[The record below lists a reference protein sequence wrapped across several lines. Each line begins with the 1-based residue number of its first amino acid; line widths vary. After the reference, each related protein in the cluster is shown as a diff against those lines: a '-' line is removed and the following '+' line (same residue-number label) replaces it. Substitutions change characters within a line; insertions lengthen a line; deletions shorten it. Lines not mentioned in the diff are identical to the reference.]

1 MSTIHPKLNWR
12 QFQIDRAKKRKK
24 RLLIWW
30 LIGAFSSIAVFA
42 VLCLF
47 SPAAHE
53 TPIPTSI
60 PAAIEQRTNLPI
72 NNSRIPQGIT
82 VKPRKDL
89 LNEENHN
96 PVERIATSK
105 DVYGSIRNSIYDNP
119 ILLDLKTVKFNEGT
133 AHELNQLHKMELISA
148 TASTIEST
156 PVVAQRI
163 TVINSTYIPWT
174 SERFISDEFSNYRP
188 LNSIEIQMSIPISDD
203 SNKLNI
209 DFVPAFSQQRFQLQY
224 FDSYADKKY
233 LPGSIVGYTRNID
246 SILPVYRDTVFG
258 ITSRTLRKNGI
269 VQEITFPVRF
279 SSRVYDLHKIYT
291 DAFIHSGIL
300 MRVSTDGLWS
310 DSGEIYSIENSN
322 RIGFQMKGGINVG
335 YHIDS
340 FTLEVGYKF
349 VWQSNVM
356 QNMRSIYH
364 YPNIG
369 IQLEL

>member
-30 LIGAFSSIAVFA
+30 LIGAISTIAVFA
-42 VLCLF
+42 VLSVF
-47 SPAAHE
+47 SPVAHE
-53 TPIPTSI
+53 IPNPTSI
-60 PAAIEQRTNLPI
+60 PAAIEQRTKLPI
-72 NNSRIPQGIT
+72 NNSSIPQGIA

-96 PVERIATSK
+96 PVERVATSK

-119 ILLDLKTVKFNEGT
+119 ILLDLKTVKLIEGT
-133 AHELNQLHKMELISA
+133 AHELNQLHKMELITA
-148 TASTIEST
+148 TASIIEST
-156 PVVAQRI
+156 PVVAQRNML
-163 TVINSTYIPWT
+163 INSTYIPWT
-174 SERFISDEFSNYRP
+174 SERFMNDEFSNYRA
-188 LNSIEIQMSIPISDD
+188 LNSFEIQISIPISDD
-203 SNKLNI
+203 SKFKI
-209 DFVPAFSQQRFQLQY
+209 DFVPAFAKHRFQLQY

-233 LPGSIVGYTRNID
+233 SPGSIVGYTRNID
-246 SILPVYRDTVFG
+246 SILPVYGDTVFG

-269 VQEITFPVRF
+269 VQEITLPIRF
-279 SSRVYDLHKIYT
+279 SSRVYDGQKIYT

-310 DSGEIYSIENSN
+310 DSGEIYSIENSD
-322 RIGFQMKGGINVG
+322 RIGIQMKGGMNLG

-349 VWQSNVM
+349 VWQSNAM
-356 QNMRSIYH
+356 KNMRSIYH
-364 YPNIG
+364 YPSIG
-369 IQLEL
+369 IELKL